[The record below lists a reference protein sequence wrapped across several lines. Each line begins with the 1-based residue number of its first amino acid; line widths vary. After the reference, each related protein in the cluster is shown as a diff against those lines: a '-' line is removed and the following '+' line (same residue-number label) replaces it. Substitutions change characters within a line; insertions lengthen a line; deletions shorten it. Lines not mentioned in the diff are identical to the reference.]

1 MINRLGKIVHWSG
14 FLLSVLFFLYLPSLG
29 VIEIGLGLLPLV
41 ISWVIQYFLTGN
53 TRLFPW

>member
-1 MINRLGKIVHWSG
+1 MVNRLGKIVHWSG
-14 FLLSVLFFLYLPSLG
+14 LLLSVLAFLYLPSFG
-29 VIEIGLGLLPLV
+29 VIEISIGLLPLL

>member
-1 MINRLGKIVHWSG
+1 MINRLGKIVHWLG
-14 FLLSVLFFLYLPSLG
+14 FLLSLLVFLYLPSFG
-29 VIEIGLGLLPLV
+29 VIEIGMGLFPLL